1 MKKINYEESKEEL
14 ISEKEISVVC
24 FGGEWCPYCR
34 EFFPEFKK
42 WKAPTG
48 IKKIIAELDKEES
61 PWWDLYN
68 IEVVPTLM
76 VIECGEKTY
85 QRDGERSVG
94 LNKKD
99 LEKIEEFLEKR
110 VNNDE
115 DLYRKSRSGKGSKKA
130 KKGYNRY
137 RKGGPRGIRVK
148 KIN

>member
-1 MKKINYEESKEEL
+1 MKKINYENLKEEM
-14 ISEKEISVVC
+14 ISEKEISIVC
-24 FGGEWCPYCR
+24 FGGKWCPYCR

-61 PWWDLYN
+61 PWWDLYD
-68 IEVVPTLM
+68 IEVIPTLV
-76 VIECGEKTY
+76 VIEYGEMTY
-85 QRDGERSVG
+85 RRDGGRSVG

-99 LEKIEEFLEKR
+99 LEKIEEFLEKE
-110 VNNDE
+110 VNRDE

-130 KKGYNRY
+130 KKSYNRY